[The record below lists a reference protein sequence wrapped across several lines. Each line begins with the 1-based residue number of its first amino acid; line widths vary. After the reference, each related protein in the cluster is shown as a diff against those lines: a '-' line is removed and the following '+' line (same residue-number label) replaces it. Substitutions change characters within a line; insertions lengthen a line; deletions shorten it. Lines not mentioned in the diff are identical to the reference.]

1 MNHLRKRHVL
11 LLHAQLIAETGGSE
25 GVRDEGLLDAALDA
39 PHAGFAGQEF
49 FPSVEAKA
57 ARLAFGLI
65 RNHAFVDG
73 NKRIGVLAMLVLL
86 DINGI
91 TVEAGDDELVALG
104 LALAEGELDVDA
116 VLKWIVAHAA
126 DCGGAVVCPG
136 C

>member
-1 MNHLRKRHVL
+1 M
-11 LLHAQLIAETGGSE
+11 
-25 GVRDEGLLDAALDA
+25 
-39 PHAGFAGQEF
+39 
-49 FPSVEAKA
+49 EAKA

-126 DCGGAVVCPG
+126 DSGGAEVCPG
-136 C
+136 S

>member
-1 MNHLRKRHVL
+1 M
-11 LLHAQLIAETGGSE
+11 
-25 GVRDEGLLDAALDA
+25 
-39 PHAGFAGQEF
+39 
-49 FPSVEAKA
+49 EAKA

-126 DCGGAVVCPG
+126 DSGGAVVCPG
-136 C
+136 S